1 MRCTLIFQLGS
12 QLGIQCWCYPSK
24 DGAFFADPQMKLG
37 ESWVSFQ
44 EAQWWNRKKLQ
55 FFQMQ
60 ALSGFYHIQKSF
72 LETLHMI
79 LVMLK
84 KLSNGW
90 GKWWKLNLVEPL
102 EVVHQNALDILVV
115 TWKKKMFCNDP
126 WSLKS
131 RHCVYM
137 FWNGKRWLN
146 KKSDRK
152 LQFLCG

>member
-1 MRCTLIFQLGS
+1 MLLPLKRWYTFCWSSNEIRRI
-12 QLGIQCWCYPSK
+12 LGIISGGTVMEYEK
-24 DGAFFADPQMKLG
+24 ADLTPIF
-37 ESWVSFQ
+37 SC
-44 EAQWWNRKKLQ
+44 
-55 FFQMQ
+55 
-60 ALSGFYHIQKSF
+60 FYHIQKSF
-72 LETLHMI
+72 LEILHMI

-115 TWKKKMFCNDP
+115 VTWKKKMFCNDP
-126 WSLKS
+126 WSLRS
-131 RHCVYM
+131 RHCVYI